1 MLVVK
6 YVKNKLQVL
15 HNPLANKIK
24 KLKILQNQTRW
35 FKLKKNIKLTN
46 MLHNSSV
53 KLRILLKTL
62 VIFNYKFLL
71 TVVMMQYIQEHY
83 TWEAQKVN
91 LLVLSLIQDQ
101 NIQLLHQ
108 YYVTI
113 KQQEIINSKNMI
125 LLVVDLLREINNINV
140 VKLRL
145 TICTNQILIKFYQK
159 HPQS

>member
-15 HNPLANKIK
+15 HNPQANKIK
-24 KLKILQNQTRW
+24 KLKILQNQTQW

-53 KLRILLKTL
+53 KLQILLKTL

-71 TVVMMQYIQEHY
+71 TVAMMQYIQEHY
-83 TWEAQKVN
+83 IWEAQKVN

-125 LLVVDLLREINNINV
+125 LLVVDLSREINNINV

>member
-6 YVKNKLQVL
+6 YAKNKLQVL
-15 HNPLANKIK
+15 LNPLVNKIK
-24 KLKILQNQTRW
+24 KLKIPQNLIRW
-35 FKLKKNIKLTN
+35 FKLKKNIKHTN

-53 KLRILLKTL
+53 RLQILLKTL

-71 TVVMMQYIQEHY
+71 TVVMMLCIQEHY
-83 TWEAQKVN
+83 IWEAQKVN
-91 LLVLSLIQDQ
+91 LLVSSLIQDQ
-101 NIQLLHQ
+101 NIQQLHQ
-108 YYVTI
+108 YYATI
-113 KQQEIINSKNMI
+113 KLLEIINLKNMI
-125 LLVVDLLREINNINV
+125 LLVVDLWKEINNINV

>member
-6 YVKNKLQVL
+6 YAKNKLQVL
-15 HNPLANKIK
+15 LNLLVNKIK
-24 KLKILQNQTRW
+24 KLKIPQNLTRW

-46 MLHNSSV
+46 MLHNQSV
-53 KLRILLKTL
+53 RLQILLKTL

-71 TVVMMQYIQEHY
+71 TVAMMQYIQEHY
-83 TWEAQKVN
+83 IWEAQKVN

-101 NIQLLHQ
+101 NIQQLHQ

>member
-15 HNPLANKIK
+15 HNPQANKIK

-53 KLRILLKTL
+53 KLQILLKTL

-71 TVVMMQYIQEHY
+71 TVAMMQYIQEHY
-83 TWEAQKVN
+83 IWEAQKVN

-101 NIQLLHQ
+101 NIQQLHQ

>member
-6 YVKNKLQVL
+6 YAKNKLQVL
-15 HNPLANKIK
+15 LNLLVNKIK
-24 KLKILQNQTRW
+24 KLKIPQNLTRW

-46 MLHNSSV
+46 MLHNQSV
-53 KLRILLKTL
+53 RLQIPLKTL

-71 TVVMMQYIQEHY
+71 IVVMMLFIWEHY
-83 TWEAQKVN
+83 IWEVQKVN
-91 LLVLSLIQDQ
+91 LLVSSLIQDQ

-113 KQQEIINSKNMI
+113 KLLEIINLKNMI
-125 LLVVDLLREINNINV
+125 LLVVDLWKETNNINV

-145 TICTNQILIKFYQK
+145 TICTNQILTKFYQK

>member
-15 HNPLANKIK
+15 HNPQANKIK

-53 KLRILLKTL
+53 KLQILLKTL
-62 VIFNYKFLL
+62 VIFNYKYLL
-71 TVVMMQYIQEHY
+71 TVAMMQYIQEHY
-83 TWEAQKVN
+83 IWEAQKVN

-101 NIQLLHQ
+101 NIQQLHQ

-125 LLVVDLLREINNINV
+125 LLVVDLSREINNINV

>member
-15 HNPLANKIK
+15 HNPQANKIK

-53 KLRILLKTL
+53 KLQILLKTL
-62 VIFNYKFLL
+62 VIFNYKYLL
-71 TVVMMQYIQEHY
+71 TVAMMQYIQEHY
-83 TWEAQKVN
+83 IWEAQKVN

-140 VKLRL
+140 VKLKL

>member
-6 YVKNKLQVL
+6 YVKNKLQVSL
-15 HNPLANKIK
+15 NPQVNKIQK
-24 KLKILQNQTRW
+24 QKILQNQTQW

-83 TWEAQKVN
+83 IWEAQKVN

-113 KQQEIINSKNMI
+113 KQQEIINLKNMI

-145 TICTNQILIKFYQK
+145 TICTHQILIKFYQK